1 MFPLNNNSLHISPL
15 TLGTVALGMEYG
27 ISNMEG
33 KPGNAKAMEII
44 KKAVD
49 LGVNTLDTARHYGD
63 AEQIIG
69 AYCRQQNDP
78 TASIITKFRI
88 SNENLD
94 DPEAARREV
103 YESVKKSLD
112 ELNPGSIAI
121 ALFHK
126 QPGQPLDKILKILPS
141 ILRGLQTD
149 GLIGKGGISVFHP
162 SEVELCIPFEEIE
175 VFQAPVNILDQRL
188 IQRNVLHR
196 LMKHNKIVFARSIFL
211 QGLIFLDCNNLSN
224 ELAEAGNY
232 IRALKELADKAG
244 MGVAQLAFSFV
255 RDIPGITSIIFGA
268 VNTTQVQD
276 NVSLYHSPALPGHI
290 REEIE
295 NKFRSVPE
303 KIITPALWNTK

>member
-1 MFPLNNNSLHISPL
+1 MINSNRLNISPL

-33 KPGNAKAMEII
+33 KPGNAKAIEII

-49 LGVNTLDTARHYGD
+49 LGVNTFDIARHYGD
-63 AEQIIG
+63 AEKIIG
-69 AYCRQQNDP
+69 SYCRQESDH
-78 TASIITKFRI
+78 TASIVTKFRI

-103 YESVKKSLD
+103 YESVKQSLD
-112 ELNPGSIAI
+112 ELNPGSIDI

-126 QPGQPLDKILKILPS
+126 RPGQPLDKILKILPS
-141 ILRGLQTD
+141 ILRNLQSD
-149 GLIGKGGISVFHP
+149 GLIGKGGISIFHP

-175 VFQAPVNILDQRL
+175 VFQVPVNILDHRL
-188 IQRNVLHR
+188 IQHNVLHR
-196 LMKHNKIVFARSIFL
+196 LVEHDKIVFARSIFL

-232 IRALKELADKAG
+232 IRGLKELADKAG
-244 MGVAQLAFSFV
+244 MSVTQLAFSFV
-255 RDIPGITSIIFGA
+255 RDLPGITSIIFGA
-268 VNTTQVQD
+268 VNATQVQD
-276 NVSLYHSPALPGHI
+276 NVRLYHSPVLPGHI
-290 REEIE
+290 RVEIE
-295 NKFRSVPE
+295 NKFRNVPE